1 MQKNTAVL
9 FIKCDLDQISAAA
22 EPVVFAAPNDKIGE
36 IRKAALQAVNICA
49 SKCVLLNWI
58 TDKAPSKPRRQGTVL
73 ECVSLGYLTCELH
86 SRDNVFDQIWDPSC
100 CLDISAIFTQALV

>member
-49 SKCVLLNWI
+49 S
-58 TDKAPSKPRRQGTVL
+58 
-73 ECVSLGYLTCELH
+73 
-86 SRDNVFDQIWDPSC
+86 
-100 CLDISAIFTQALV
+100 